1 MEGPKS
7 VGGAARER
15 RGVGSENG
23 TVVLP
28 IRKFGGYAPEKFS
41 KINFQIGY
49 FLHFCKLKLSHLQC
63 WYTRLSIRQ
72 VYKWL
77 ITGLDRYGKCKY
89 ATEQILAIAQS
100 CY

>member
-1 MEGPKS
+1 VAAPDHQAVHSRSTLFPGIGHMEGPKS

-41 KINFQIGY
+41 KINFEIA
-49 FLHFCKLKLSHLQC
+49 HIFCIS
-63 WYTRLSIRQ
+63 
-72 VYKWL
+72 
-77 ITGLDRYGKCKY
+77 
-89 ATEQILAIAQS
+89 AN
-100 CY
+100 